1 MNKQMVYKIIRSVET
16 LLFPPVCRLC
26 GVALSS
32 GPALCQACRG
42 DLRWLES
49 ACRQCGHPLHE
60 TAAGGHCGRCQ
71 QHPPA
76 YQATTAALQYGPPV
90 DYLIR
95 RLKFSGELGLVPLL
109 ADLLAARIRAR
120 GAPLPDLLLPVPLHP
135 ARLRERGFNQ
145 ATQLARRLGSRL
157 DIALDY
163 RLCRRHRQT
172 APQSLLPVG
181 ERRRNM
187 RDAFTLAGGVPA
199 SHIAIVDD
207 VMTSGHTVG
216 ELARL
221 LRRAGAQCI
230 EVWVIARA
238 GGLRD

>member
-1 MNKQMVYKIIRSVET
+1 MVYKIARSVES
-16 LLFPPVCRLC
+16 LLFPLACRLC
-26 GVALSS
+26 GIALAP
-32 GPALCQACRG
+32 GPALCHACQG
-42 DLRWLES
+42 DLPWLV
-49 ACRQCGHPLHE
+49 ATCRQCGQPLPE
-60 TAAGGHCGRCQ
+60 TAAGGRCGRCQ
-71 QHPPA
+71 QQPPA
-76 YQATTAALQYGPPV
+76 YDATTAALHYGPPV

-95 RLKFSGELGLVPLL
+95 RLKFSGELGLAPLL
-109 ADLLAARIRAR
+109 ADLLATRIRAR
-120 GAPLPDLLLPVPLHP
+120 AAPLPELLLPVPLHL

-163 RLCRRHRQT
+163 RLCRRQRRT

-181 ERRRNM
+181 ERRRNV

-199 SHIAIVDD
+199 SHVAIVDD
-207 VMTSGHTVG
+207 VMTTGHTVD

-221 LRRAGAQCI
+221 LRRAGVQRI

-238 GGLRD
+238 GGFRD